1 MAKKKT
7 AIDETIVDDVPL
19 TAEELFKQISEINNQ
34 IGVRRKSETSRE
46 MATLIEQRN
55 ELRDRWMIALQNG

>member
-1 MAKKKT
+1 VAKKKT